1 MKKIISILFLSFAI
15 IGCETPS
22 SQDSDFPTFID
33 SEELEGLANTIQD
46 ALNSGDVETALT
58 YYADEASW
66 LFPNGVEVEGKE
78 AIGEMLTTTSSMWDI
93 SSSDDT
99 NYLAFE
105 GSDENEEGEEVRF
118 RVLMSWGPTTF
129 TNDDTTITIP
139 YHSVQVFFGEDNKLG
154 WQSGFYDRTK
164 FVEYYD
170 EDIIK

>member
-93 SSSDDT
+93 SSSC
-99 NYLAFE
+99 L
-105 GSDENEEGEEVRF
+105 
-118 RVLMSWGPTTF
+118 L
-129 TNDDTTITIP
+129 
-139 YHSVQVFFGEDNKLG
+139 
-154 WQSGFYDRTK
+154 
-164 FVEYYD
+164 
-170 EDIIK
+170 